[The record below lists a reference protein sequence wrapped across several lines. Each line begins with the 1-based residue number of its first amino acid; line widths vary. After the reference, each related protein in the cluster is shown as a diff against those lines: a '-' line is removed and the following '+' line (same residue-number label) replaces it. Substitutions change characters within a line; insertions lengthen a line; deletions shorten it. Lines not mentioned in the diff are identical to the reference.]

1 MFSLNKSAPMRK
13 SALIAL
19 VIILATLGSA
29 LKSAGEERGNNR
41 KSSIILFKFKDTGKT
56 DEYSYYSYIIPDSIA
71 VELKN
76 RTNYDVRTHSVT
88 IPHIKG
94 DEKAEKRQEHI
105 LYLSRKG
112 SELSAEYTI
121 SGSFEVKDN
130 KIHIKSQLFHVPT
143 QKLLEIEG
151 ASDEM
156 GVLIFSLIDTV
167 TEKINNELVKIA
179 KTQPAKK
186 EQEPSEPVALTS
198 PFLPAYRII
207 EGTTLY
213 GEHGSMYLRGSWS
226 DIYRD
231 TDHYALGIRYG
242 LGKSELFKD
251 SPVFKNSAVSLS
263 YHHFITLP
271 GNMSSSLI
279 VSGGV
284 AGYSYEYPII
294 GNFRLTGELALGL
307 MFSTLRT
314 YPQRIEGSE
323 NGGPQQPKEEKHST
337 DPFLRLALLAGY
349 ELNPLIIYTGVS
361 WNMILYPDEPFEY
374 LSLIFS
380 LGFRL

>member
-1 MFSLNKSAPMRK
+1 MRK
-13 SALIAL
+13 LAIIAL
-19 VIILATLGSA
+19 VIILTSPGSA
-29 LKSAGEERGNNR
+29 FKSIGEERSNNH

-71 VELKN
+71 AELKN
-76 RTNYDVRTHSVT
+76 RTHYDVRTHSVT
-88 IPHIKG
+88 IPYIKS
-94 DEKAEKRQEHI
+94 DEKAEKLQEHI

-121 SGSFEVKDN
+121 SGSFEVKGN
-130 KIHIKSQLFHVPT
+130 KIHIKSQLFHVPSK
-143 QKLLEIEG
+143 KLLEIEG
-151 ASDEM
+151 ASDEI

-167 TEKINNELVKIA
+167 TEKINSELVKIA

-186 EQEPSEPVALTS
+186 GHELSEPVAATS
-198 PFLPAYRII
+198 PFLPTYRLIK
-207 EGTTLY
+207 GTTLY

-231 TDHYALGIRYG
+231 TDHYAAGLRYTLGN
-242 LGKSELFKD
+242 SEFFKH
-251 SPVFKNSAVSLS
+251 SPVFKDSAVSLS

-279 VSGGV
+279 VSGGA
-284 AGYSYEYPII
+284 AGYSYEYPLLE
-294 GNFRLTGELALGL
+294 NFRLTGELALGL
-307 MFSTLRT
+307 MYSTLRT
-314 YPQRIEGSE
+314 YQPRIEGSG
-323 NGGPQQPKEEKHST
+323 NGGPQAPKEEKHST
-337 DPFLRLALLAGY
+337 DPFLRFALLAGY
-349 ELNPLIIYTGVS
+349 ELNPLIFYTGVS
-361 WNMILYPDEPFEY
+361 WNMILYADEPFEY